1 MESYETIAAISTAIG
16 EAGISIVR
24 MSGDSAIDIAQDIF
38 RPVGKLNIREAEN
51 RKFLYGHIVDN
62 DNILDE
68 VLIVKFLG
76 PHSYTAEDMVE
87 IHAHGGIISVRR
99 ILNLLLKKGARLA
112 DRGEF
117 TKRGFLNGRIDL
129 TQAEAVID
137 MIKAKTEEAFDL
149 SLNHLSGDIKN
160 ALTEIENEVISMQAQ
175 IIANIDFP
183 EDDVDVV
190 TFEELKNR
198 STSINEKL
206 KYLIENSEKG
216 KLLRDGINTIILGKP
231 NVGKSSLL
239 NKMLKTEKAIVTDIA
254 GTTRDIIEDYINLD
268 GILLK
273 ITDTAG
279 IRNTE
284 DKVEKIGVDIAK
296 SKLNEADLVIAI
308 FDISRKFDEN
318 DREIVKLI
326 EDKKSIVILNK
337 SDLEIAVSDSEMK
350 KLLGDREV
358 LKISIKNENGVYK
371 IEEKIK
377 EMFFNGE
384 IRQENEV
391 YLSNIRHIN
400 AVKSAKKTMEEVDRD
415 IDARVFL
422 DLIEVNLESVL
433 DEISKITGAI
443 TTEDVLDRVFSE
455 FCIGK

>member
-1 MESYETIAAISTAIG
+1 MDSTETIAAISTAIG

-24 MSGDSAIDIAQDIF
+24 MSGDKSIEISNKIF
-38 RPVGKLNIREAEN
+38 KPFGKKSIKDAEN
-51 RKFLYGHIVDN
+51 RKFLYGHIVDG

-68 VLIVKFLG
+68 VLVVKFLG

-99 ILNLLLKKGARLA
+99 ILNLLLKHGARLA

-137 MIKAKTEEAFDL
+137 MIKAKTEKAFDI
-149 SLNHLSGDIKN
+149 SLNHLSGDITK
-160 ALTEIENEVISMQAQ
+160 ALSKIRDEVISMQAQ

-183 EDDVDVV
+183 EDEVDVV
-190 TFEELKNR
+190 TFDELQNR
-198 STSINEKL
+198 SNSINKKL
-206 KYLIENSEKG
+206 DYLIENSEKG
-216 KLLRDGINTIILGKP
+216 RLLRDGINTIILGKP

-239 NKMLKTEKAIVTDIA
+239 NKMLKTERAIVTDVA

-279 IRNTE
+279 IRDTD

-296 SKLNEADLVIAI
+296 SKIKEADLIIAL

-326 EDKKSIVILNK
+326 RNKKSIIILNK
-337 SDLEIAVSDSEMK
+337 SDLVPKVNDEDIK
-350 KLLGDREV
+350 KLFGQTSILRLSMKNDKDV
-358 LKISIKNENGVYK
+358 LKIEESIKE
-371 IEEKIK
+371 I
-377 EMFFNGE
+377 FFNGE
-384 IRQENEV
+384 IKQKNEV
-391 YLSNIRHIN
+391 YLSNIRHIE
-400 AVKSAKKTMEEVDRD
+400 AIKSAKKVMMEVDRD
-415 IDARVFL
+415 IKNKVFL
-422 DLIEVNLESVL
+422 DLIEVNLEDVL
-433 DEISKITGAI
+433 EEISKITGVI

>member
-1 MESYETIAAISTAIG
+1 MDNMETIAAISTAIG
-16 EAGISIVR
+16 ESGISIVR
-24 MSGDSAIDIAQDIF
+24 MSGNKSIEIANKIF
-38 RPVGKLNIREAEN
+38 KPHGKKSIKEAEN
-51 RKFLYGHIVDN
+51 RKFLYGHIVEN
-62 DNILDE
+62 NEILDE
-68 VLIVKFLG
+68 VLVVKFLA

-99 ILNLLLKKGARLA
+99 ILNLLLKEGARLA

-137 MIKAKTEEAFDL
+137 MIKAKTEDAFDI
-149 SLNHLSGDIKN
+149 SLKHLSGDITK
-160 ALTEIENEVISMQAQ
+160 ALSKIQDEVISMQAQ

-183 EDDVDVV
+183 EDEVDVV
-190 TFEELKNR
+190 TFDELLNR
-198 STSINEKL
+198 SNSINEKL
-206 KYLIENSEKG
+206 SYLIENSEKG
-216 KLLRDGINTIILGKP
+216 RLLRDGINTIILGKP

-239 NKMLKTEKAIVTDIA
+239 NKMLKTERAIVTDVE

-279 IRNTE
+279 IRDTKDE
-284 DKVEKIGVDIAK
+284 VEKIGVDIAK
-296 SKLNEADLVIAI
+296 KKLIDADLIIAI
-308 FDISRKFDEN
+308 FDVSRKFDEN

-326 EDKKSIVILNK
+326 ENKKSIVILNK
-337 SDLEIAVSDSEMK
+337 SDLEAKVSDEDIK
-350 KLLGDREV
+350 ELLGDRFI
-358 LKISIKNENGVYK
+358 LKLSIKNDDSTIK
-371 IEEKIK
+371 IEDYIK
-377 EMFFNGE
+377 KMFFNGE
-384 IRQENEV
+384 IRQKNEI

-400 AVKSAKKTMEEVDRD
+400 AVKAAKEVMLEVDRD
-415 IDARVFL
+415 IKNKVFL
-422 DLIEVNLESVL
+422 DLIEVNLEEVL
-433 DEISKITGAI
+433 NEISKITGVI